1 MYVDTITDVM
11 LERYQRWY
19 VFFHRLSSVY
29 CPGAP
34 QDFGDWLRAREEFE
48 YIVDGANV
56 AYNSQNF
63 GKGMFSFKQV
73 RGESH
78 PSLLCSAVFAWSYFG
93 VSARLPV

>member
-1 MYVDTITDVM
+1 M
-11 LERYQRWY
+11 
-19 VFFHRLSSVY
+19 
-29 CPGAP
+29 

-73 RGESH
+73 RLIQEFVH
-78 PSLLCSAVFAWSYFG
+78 AVLFLSLILFARNG
-93 VSARLPV
+93 V